1 MATFWG
7 YVVFFLISTVKFITA
22 PPFAYGVPGNT
33 LFFNWLILI
42 LGGLF
47 GVTVFYYSAEYFMHR
62 AKRKAKEKG
71 IVKKKFTRMNKLSV
85 RIKKSLG
92 IYGLALLT
100 ASFLSIPIGSI
111 ITAKFYGDRKET
123 IFILYGA
130 IVVTGSIATYITYL
144 IFG

>member
-7 YVVFFLISTVKFITA
+7 YVGFFLLSAVKFITA
-22 PPFAYGVPGNT
+22 PPFAYGIPGHS
-33 LFFNWLILI
+33 LFWDWLVLI
-42 LGGLF
+42 LGGIF
-47 GVTVFYYSAEYFMHR
+47 GVTFFYFSADYFMKR

-71 IVKKKFTRMNKLSV
+71 KVKKKFTRMNKFSV
-85 RIKKSLG
+85 RVKKSLG

-123 IFILYGA
+123 IIILYA
-130 IVVTGSIATYITYL
+130 SIILVGSIATYITYL
-144 IFG
+144 IGG